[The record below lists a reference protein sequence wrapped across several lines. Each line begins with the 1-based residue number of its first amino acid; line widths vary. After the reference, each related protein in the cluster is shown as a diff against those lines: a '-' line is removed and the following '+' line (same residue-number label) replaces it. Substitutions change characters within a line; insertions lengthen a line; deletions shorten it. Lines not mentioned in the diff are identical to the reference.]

1 MLSALNSQ
9 NKDSGVSR
17 VSICRAGCWA
27 AFQNGNNLIG
37 VLLPN
42 SSHDTCNVTPF
53 YSCQSTSSSDYSEN
67 GCSKGTGFQVLPSQR
82 GKCLFPHQEHLAQV
96 RRISK
101 HFLHASIAVK
111 EAGSTLSLCSA
122 TWLFK
127 VIREAACTVQ
137 DANMQNALS
146 PSLGP
151 CRGRFLRKQ
160 C

>member
-37 VLLPN
+37 VLLPS

-127 VIREAACTVQ
+127 SYEKLLALYR
-137 DANMQNALS
+137 MQTCKMHFHPHLDPAEVN
-146 PSLGP
+146 
-151 CRGRFLRKQ
+151 F
-160 C
+160 